1 MKKVNE
7 LGTGAFRPDGV
18 SFGAHKSGLTNG
30 PRSDADSDF
39 SRSQQRLAYSKVD
52 DVLED
57 EEEDETILEFRV
69 YRQGKYQLIET
80 LNKVNE
86 EPKDD
91 YRNMANKLNN
101 QARKR
106 LSNID
111 NLEDLEDKI
120 DEFSGAAAGGGGPAV
135 PLGYTAKGKPE
146 TKTQRRK
153 RQKFNREKSYPLGE
167 NSHQNM
173 IKEGWREFLST
184 ITAGNID
191 HRKRLEIEYEST
203 LDDIAL
209 YVDSSNKHI
218 NVYTYIPVGF
228 NGDSAVIDVYNPPK
242 LIGFISSRLLSS
254 ETRPC
259 IPKTFHVKASA
270 VAKEFQGKGMG
281 KLIYNILATVAKSKG
296 AGITSDHNVSTSP
309 SAARVW
315 NSIDRNPNYA
325 KRVTKAGNDKFDY
338 NGSTPFDTEDD
349 CKRPG
354 MGEPAIDHSLE
365 IINGIDDQM
374 EVMQRRHKKYT
385 ADAIRMNTSAMR
397 RKLKHSGQDTF
408 DEVY

>member
-18 SFGAHKSGLTNG
+18 SFGTHKSGLTNG

-39 SRSQQRLAYSKVD
+39 SRSQQRLAYSKAD

-101 QARKR
+101 QARKS

-153 RQKFNREKSYPLGE
+153 RQKFNREKSYPY
-167 NSHQNM
+167 
-173 IKEGWREFLST
+173 K
-184 ITAGNID
+184 
-191 HRKRLEIEYEST
+191 
-203 LDDIAL
+203 
-209 YVDSSNKHI
+209 
-218 NVYTYIPVGF
+218 
-228 NGDSAVIDVYNPPK
+228 
-242 LIGFISSRLLSS
+242 
-254 ETRPC
+254 
-259 IPKTFHVKASA
+259 
-270 VAKEFQGKGMG
+270 
-281 KLIYNILATVAKSKG
+281 
-296 AGITSDHNVSTSP
+296 
-309 SAARVW
+309 
-315 NSIDRNPNYA
+315 
-325 KRVTKAGNDKFDY
+325 
-338 NGSTPFDTEDD
+338 
-349 CKRPG
+349 
-354 MGEPAIDHSLE
+354 
-365 IINGIDDQM
+365 
-374 EVMQRRHKKYT
+374 
-385 ADAIRMNTSAMR
+385 
-397 RKLKHSGQDTF
+397 
-408 DEVY
+408 